1 MTDTPTAFSPSESA
15 EILALAEQI
24 GRIGVIDWQVEAGTV
39 RLSPS
44 ASAMYGLTEFDGRY
58 ESWIATV
65 HREDQVRLRAT
76 IQNALAAKQREFELD
91 FRILRQNDNELRWI
105 LARRLVFY
113 DEAGKPVRVVGVS
126 IDVTDQ
132 KRATAQLRAFT
143 ETLEDAVKDRTRQLE
158 AENEARR
165 KAEELLR
172 QSQKME
178 AIGQLTGGV
187 AHDFN
192 NMLAVIIS
200 GINLLER
207 RLAKG
212 GDVKRLI
219 DGISDAAYR
228 AAGLTHRLLAFSR
241 QLPLA
246 PTAIDANQMVKSIS
260 ELLRQTLGEATVL
273 ETVLAGGLWRTHAD
287 AGQLENAILNL
298 AINARDAMPDGGKVT
313 IETLNCSL
321 DDDYVG
327 NYPDLVAGQY
337 VMIAVSDEGSGMSP
351 DTMDRAIDPFFTTK
365 EVGKGTGLGLSQV
378 YGFVKQSKGHLKIYS
393 EIGQGTAVK
402 IYLPRYFG
410 SDQVAEVAEVAAV
423 MRQPERRGASSEVI
437 LVVEDEDRIR
447 EVTTEAL
454 RELGYTA
461 LPAAS
466 AKQAL
471 QILESR
477 PEIGLLFTDI
487 VMPDMNGRRLAEA
500 ALKLHPNLKVLYTT
514 GYTRNAVVHNGV
526 LDPDVNFIA
535 KPFTFDQ
542 LGQKIREVLS

>member
-44 ASAMYGLTEFDGRY
+44 ARAMYGLTEFDGRY
-58 ESWIATV
+58 DSWIATV
-65 HREDQVRLRAT
+65 HREDQIRLRAT

-91 FRILRQNDNELRWI
+91 FRIVRPNDNELRWI

-113 DEAGKPVRVVGVS
+113 DEGGKPVRVVGVS

-132 KRATAQLRAFT
+132 KRATAQMRAFT
-143 ETLEDAVKDRTRQLE
+143 ETLEAAVKDRTRQLE

-172 QSQKME
+172 HSQKME

-200 GINLLER
+200 GASLLER

-212 GDVKRLI
+212 EDVKRLI

-246 PTAIDANQMVKSIS
+246 PSALDANQMVKSIS

-273 ETVLAGGLWRTHAD
+273 ETVLAGGLWKTHAD
-287 AGQLENAILNL
+287 ASQLENAILNL
-298 AINARDAMPDGGKVT
+298 AINARDAMPDGGRVT
-313 IETLNCSL
+313 IETLNCCL
-321 DDDYVG
+321 DDDYVS

-337 VMIAVSDEGSGMSP
+337 VMIAVSDEGTGMSP
-351 DTMDRAIDPFFTTK
+351 EIMERAIDPFFTTK
-365 EVGKGTGLGLSQV
+365 AVGKGTGLGLSQV
-378 YGFVKQSKGHLKIYS
+378 YGFVKQSKGHLKLYS
-393 EIGQGTAVK
+393 EIGHGTAVK
-402 IYLPRYFG
+402 IYLPRYYG
-410 SDQVAEVAEVAAV
+410 SEQPVDGAAV
-423 MRQPERRGASSEVI
+423 LREPERKGTQSGVI

-454 RELGYTA
+454 RELGYTVFH
-461 LPAAS
+461 AAS
-466 AKQAL
+466 GKQAL
-471 QILESR
+471 QILERR

-500 ALKLHPNLKVLYTT
+500 ALKLRPNLKVLYTT

-526 LDPDVNFIA
+526 LDPGVNFIA
-535 KPFTFDQ
+535 KPFTVDQ
-542 LGQKIREVLS
+542 LGQKLREVLA

>member
-1 MTDTPTAFSPSESA
+1 MTDTPTAFSPGESA

-44 ASAMYGLTEFDGRY
+44 ALAMYGLTEFDGRY

-91 FRILRQNDNELRWI
+91 FRIVRPSDKELRWI
-105 LARRLVFY
+105 MARRLVFY
-113 DEAGKPVRVVGVS
+113 DDGGKPFRVVGVS

-143 ETLEDAVKDRTRQLE
+143 ETLDAAVKDRTRQLE

-200 GINLLER
+200 GTNLIER

-212 GDVKRLI
+212 EDVKRLL

-228 AAGLTHRLLAFSR
+228 AAELTRRLLAFSR

-246 PTAIDANQMVKSIS
+246 PKVIDANQMVKSIS
-260 ELLRQTLGEATVL
+260 ELLRQALGEATVL
-273 ETVLAGGLWRTHAD
+273 ETVLAGGLWKTHAD

-298 AINARDAMPDGGKVT
+298 AINARDAMPDGGRVT
-313 IETLNCSL
+313 IETLNCHL
-321 DDDYVG
+321 DADYIG
-327 NYPDLVAGQY
+327 SYPDLTAGQY
-337 VMIAVSDEGSGMSP
+337 VMIAVSDEGTGMSP
-351 DTMDRAIDPFFTTK
+351 EIMERAIDPFFTTK
-365 EVGKGTGLGLSQV
+365 SVGKGTGLGLSQV
-378 YGFVKQSKGHLKIYS
+378 YGFVKQSKGHLKLYS
-393 EIGQGTAVK
+393 ESGHGTAVK
-402 IYLPRYFG
+402 IYLPRYYG
-410 SDQVAEVAEVAAV
+410 TEQPVEADPVI
-423 MRQPERRGASSEVI
+423 RQPERRGMRTEAI

-454 RELGYTA
+454 RELGYTVFF
-461 LPAAS
+461 AAS

-471 QILESR
+471 QILESS
-477 PEIGLLFTDI
+477 PEIALLFTDI
-487 VMPDMNGRRLAEA
+487 VMPEMNGRRLAEA
-500 ALKLHPNLKVLYTT
+500 ALKLRPDLKVLYTT
-514 GYTRNAVVHNGV
+514 GYTRNAVLHNGV
-526 LDPDVNFIA
+526 LDPGVNFLA
-535 KPFTFDQ
+535 KPFTVDQ
-542 LGQKIREVLS
+542 LGQKVRQVLS

>member
-1 MTDTPTAFSPSESA
+1 VTDTPTAFSPSESA

-44 ASAMYGLTEFDGRY
+44 ARAMYGLTEFDGRY
-58 ESWIATV
+58 DSWIATV

-91 FRILRQNDNELRWI
+91 FRIVRPSDNELRWI

-143 ETLEDAVKDRTRQLE
+143 ETLEAAVKDRTRQLE

-165 KAEELLR
+165 KTEELLR
-172 QSQKME
+172 HSQKME

-200 GINLLER
+200 GANLIER

-212 GDVKRLI
+212 EDVKRLL

-228 AAGLTHRLLAFSR
+228 AAELTHRLLAFSR

-246 PTAIDANQMVKSIS
+246 PKVIDANQMVKSIS

-298 AINARDAMPDGGKVT
+298 AINARDAMPDGGRVT
-313 IETLNCSL
+313 IETLNCHL
-321 DDDYVG
+321 DADYVG

-337 VMIAVSDEGSGMSP
+337 VMIAVSDEGAGMSP
-351 DTMDRAIDPFFTTK
+351 ETMERAIDPFFTTK

-378 YGFVKQSKGHLKIYS
+378 YGFVKQSKGHLKLYS
-393 EIGQGTAVK
+393 EIGHGTAVK
-402 IYLPRYFG
+402 IYLPRYYG
-410 SDQVAEVAEVAAV
+410 TEQPADAAAV
-423 MRQPERRGASSEVI
+423 VQLPERIGMWPEAI
-437 LVVEDEDRIR
+437 LVVEDEERIR
-447 EVTTEAL
+447 QVTTEAL
-454 RELGYTA
+454 RELGYTVF
-461 LPAAS
+461 PAAS
-466 AKQAL
+466 AKEAL

-500 ALKLHPNLKVLYTT
+500 ALTSRPNLKVLYTT
-514 GYTRNAVVHNGV
+514 GYTRNAVLHNGV

-535 KPFTFDQ
+535 KPFTLDQ
-542 LGQKIREVLS
+542 LSRKIREVLS

>member
-1 MTDTPTAFSPSESA
+1 MTDIPPAFSPSESA
-15 EILALAEQI
+15 ELLGLAEQI

-44 ASAMYGLTEFDGRY
+44 ARAMYGLTEFDGRY

-91 FRILRQNDNELRWI
+91 FRIVRPNDSELRWI

-113 DEAGKPVRVVGVS
+113 DEAGNPVRVVGVS

-158 AENEARR
+158 VENEARR

-172 QSQKME
+172 QSQKLE

-192 NMLAVIIS
+192 NMLAVIIGS
-200 GINLLER
+200 TNLIER
-207 RLAKG
+207 RLARG
-212 GDVKRLI
+212 EDIKRLI
-219 DGISDAAYR
+219 EGISDAAYR
-228 AAGLTHRLLAFSR
+228 AAELTRRLLAFSR
-241 QLPLA
+241 QLPSA
-246 PTAIDANQMVKSIS
+246 PKVIDANQMVKSIS

-273 ETVLAGGLWRTHAD
+273 ETVLAGGLWKTHAD
-287 AGQLENAILNL
+287 ASQLENAILNL

-313 IETLNCSL
+313 IETLNCHL
-321 DDDYVG
+321 DADYAS
-327 NYPDLVAGQY
+327 NYPDVNAGQY
-337 VMIAVSDEGSGMSP
+337 VMIAVSDEGTGMSP
-351 DTMDRAIDPFFTTK
+351 EIIERAIDPFFTTK
-365 EVGKGTGLGLSQV
+365 AVGKGTGLGLSQV
-378 YGFVKQSKGHLKIYS
+378 YGFVKQSKGHLKLYS
-393 EIGQGTAVK
+393 EIGHGTAVK
-402 IYLPRYFG
+402 IYLPRYYG
-410 SDQVAEVAEVAAV
+410 AEQAADVGAEI
-423 MRQPERRGASSEVI
+423 RQPVRRGAPSEVI

-454 RELGYTA
+454 RELGYTVFH
-461 LPAAS
+461 AAS
-466 AKQAL
+466 ARQAL

-487 VMPDMNGRRLAEA
+487 VMPDMKGRRLAEA
-500 ALKLHPNLKVLYTT
+500 ALKFRPDLKVLYTT
-514 GYTRNAVVHNGV
+514 GYTRNAILHNGV
-526 LDPDVNFIA
+526 LDPGVKFIA
-535 KPFTFDQ
+535 KPFTVDQ
-542 LGQKIREVLS
+542 LGQKVREVLS

>member
-1 MTDTPTAFSPSESA
+1 VTDTPTAFSPSESA

-44 ASAMYGLTEFDGRY
+44 ARAMYGLTEFDGRY
-58 ESWIATV
+58 DSWIATV

-91 FRILRQNDNELRWI
+91 FRIVRPSDNELRWI

-143 ETLEDAVKDRTRQLE
+143 ETLEAAVKDRTRQLE

-165 KAEELLR
+165 KTEELLR
-172 QSQKME
+172 HSQKME

-200 GINLLER
+200 GANLIER

-212 GDVKRLI
+212 EDVKRLL

-228 AAGLTHRLLAFSR
+228 AAELTHRLLAFSR

-246 PTAIDANQMVKSIS
+246 PKVIDANQMVKSIS

-298 AINARDAMPDGGKVT
+298 AINARDAMPDGGRVT
-313 IETLNCSL
+313 IETLNCHL
-321 DDDYVG
+321 DADYVG

-337 VMIAVSDEGSGMSP
+337 VMIAVSDEGAGMSP
-351 DTMDRAIDPFFTTK
+351 ETMERAIDPFFTTK

-378 YGFVKQSKGHLKIYS
+378 YGFVKQSKGHLKLYS
-393 EIGQGTAVK
+393 EIGHGTAVK
-402 IYLPRYFG
+402 IYLPRYYG
-410 SDQVAEVAEVAAV
+410 TEQPADAAAV
-423 MRQPERRGASSEVI
+423 VGQPERVGMWSEAI
-437 LVVEDEDRIR
+437 LVVEDEERIR
-447 EVTTEAL
+447 QVTTEAL
-454 RELGYTA
+454 RELGYTVF
-461 LPAAS
+461 PAVS
-466 AKQAL
+466 AKEAL

-500 ALKLHPNLKVLYTT
+500 ALTSRPNLKVLYTT
-514 GYTRNAVVHNGV
+514 GYTRNAVLHNGV

-535 KPFTFDQ
+535 KPFTLDQ
-542 LGQKIREVLS
+542 LSRKIREVLS

>member
-1 MTDTPTAFSPSESA
+1 MTDIPPAFSPSESA
-15 EILALAEQI
+15 ELLGLAEQI

-44 ASAMYGLTEFDGRY
+44 ARAMYGLTEFDGRY

-65 HREDQVRLRAT
+65 HREDQVRLRAS

-91 FRILRQNDNELRWI
+91 FRIVRPNDSELRWI

-143 ETLEDAVKDRTRQLE
+143 ETLEDAVKDRTRLLE

-172 QSQKME
+172 QSQKLE

-192 NMLAVIIS
+192 NMLAVIIGS
-200 GINLLER
+200 TNLIKR

-212 GDVKRLI
+212 EDIKRLI
-219 DGISDAAYR
+219 EGISDAAYR
-228 AAGLTHRLLAFSR
+228 AAELTRRLLAFSR
-241 QLPLA
+241 QLPSA
-246 PTAIDANQMVKSIS
+246 PKVIDANQMVKSIS

-273 ETVLAGGLWRTHAD
+273 ETVLAGGLWKTHAD
-287 AGQLENAILNL
+287 ASQLENAILNL

-313 IETLNCSL
+313 IETLNCHL
-321 DDDYVG
+321 DADYAS
-327 NYPDLVAGQY
+327 NYPDVNAGQY
-337 VMIAVSDEGSGMSP
+337 VMIAVSDEGTGMAP
-351 DTMDRAIDPFFTTK
+351 EIIERAIDPFFTTK
-365 EVGKGTGLGLSQV
+365 AIGKGTGLGLSQV
-378 YGFVKQSKGHLKIYS
+378 YGFVKQSKGHLKLYS
-393 EIGQGTAVK
+393 EIGHGTAVK
-402 IYLPRYFG
+402 IYLPRYYG
-410 SDQVAEVAEVAAV
+410 TEQAADV
-423 MRQPERRGASSEVI
+423 GAVIPQPERRGAPSEAI

-454 RELGYTA
+454 RELGYTVFH
-461 LPAAS
+461 AAS
-466 AKQAL
+466 ARQAL

-487 VMPDMNGRRLAEA
+487 VMPDMKGRRLAEA
-500 ALKLHPNLKVLYTT
+500 ALKFRPDLKVLYTT
-514 GYTRNAVVHNGV
+514 GYTRNAILHNGV
-526 LDPDVNFIA
+526 LDPGVNFIA
-535 KPFTFDQ
+535 KPFTVDQ
-542 LGQKIREVLS
+542 LGQKVREVLS

>member
-1 MTDTPTAFSPSESA
+1 VTDTPTAFSPSESA

-44 ASAMYGLTEFDGRY
+44 ARAMYGLTEFDGRY
-58 ESWIATV
+58 DSWIATV

-76 IQNALAAKQREFELD
+76 IQNALTAKQREFELD
-91 FRILRQNDNELRWI
+91 FRIVRPNDKELRWI

-143 ETLEDAVKDRTRQLE
+143 ETLEAAVKDRTRQLE

-172 QSQKME
+172 QSQKMD

-192 NMLAVIIS
+192 NVLAVIIS

-207 RLAKG
+207 RLARG
-212 GDVKRLI
+212 EDVKRLI

-273 ETVLAGGLWRTHAD
+273 ETVLAGGLWKTHAD

-313 IETLNCSL
+313 IETLNCYL
-321 DDDYVG
+321 DDDYVS
-327 NYPDLVAGQY
+327 NYPDLNAGQY
-337 VMIAVSDEGSGMSP
+337 VMIAVSDEGTGMLP
-351 DTMDRAIDPFFTTK
+351 ETMDRAIDPFFTTK
-365 EVGKGTGLGLSQV
+365 AVGKGTGLGLSQV
-378 YGFVKQSKGHLKIYS
+378 YGFVKQSKGHLKLYS
-393 EIGQGTAVK
+393 EIGHGTAVK
-402 IYLPRYFG
+402 IYLPRYYG
-410 SDQVAEVAEVAAV
+410 VEQVADVAAV
-423 MRQPERRGASSEVI
+423 ARQPERRGTSSEVI

-500 ALKLHPNLKVLYTT
+500 ALKLRPKLKVLYTT

-526 LDPDVNFIA
+526 LDPGVNFIA
-535 KPFTFDQ
+535 KPFTVDQ

>member
-1 MTDTPTAFSPSESA
+1 MDSPTAFTLSESA
-15 EILALAEQI
+15 ELLGLAEQI

-39 RLSPS
+39 RLSSS
-44 ASAMYGLTEFDGRY
+44 ALAMYGLTEFDGRY

-76 IQNALAAKQREFELD
+76 IQNALTAKQREFELD
-91 FRILRQNDNELRWI
+91 FRIVRPIDNELRWI

-113 DEAGKPVRVVGVS
+113 DEAGKAVRVVGVS

-132 KRATAQLRAFT
+132 KRAAAQLRAFT

-172 QSQKME
+172 HSQKME

-200 GINLLER
+200 GTNLLER

-212 GDVKRLI
+212 EDVKRLLN
-219 DGISDAAYR
+219 GISDAAYR
-228 AAGLTHRLLAFSR
+228 AAELTNRLLAFSR
-241 QLPLA
+241 QLPLE
-246 PTAIDANQMVKSIS
+246 PKVIDANQMVKSIS

-273 ETVLAGGLWRTHAD
+273 ETVLAGGLWKTHAD

-313 IETLNCSL
+313 IETLNCHL

-337 VMIAVSDEGSGMSP
+337 VMIAVSDQGTGMSP
-351 DTMDRAIDPFFTTK
+351 ETMDRAIDPFFTTK

-378 YGFVKQSKGHLKIYS
+378 YGFVKQSKGHLKLYS
-393 EIGQGTAVK
+393 EIGHGTAVK
-402 IYLPRYFG
+402 IYLPRYYG
-410 SDQVAEVAEVAAV
+410 TEQAADV
-423 MRQPERRGASSEVI
+423 SAVIRQPERSSAPSEVI

-454 RELGYTA
+454 RELGYTVFH
-461 LPAAS
+461 AAS

-471 QILESR
+471 KILESR

-487 VMPDMNGRRLAEA
+487 VMPGMNGRRLAEA
-500 ALKLHPNLKVLYTT
+500 AVKSRPDLKVLYTT
-514 GYTRNAVVHNGV
+514 GYTRNAVLHNGV
-526 LDPDVNFIA
+526 LDPGVNFIA
-535 KPFTFDQ
+535 KPFTVDQ
-542 LGQKIREVLS
+542 LDQKIREVLS

>member
-44 ASAMYGLTEFDGRY
+44 ARAMYGLTEFDGRY
-58 ESWIATV
+58 DSWIATV
-65 HREDQVRLRAT
+65 HREDQIRLRAT

-91 FRILRQNDNELRWI
+91 FRIVRPNDNELRWI

-113 DEAGKPVRVVGVS
+113 DEGGKPVRVVGVS

-132 KRATAQLRAFT
+132 KRATAQMRAFT
-143 ETLEDAVKDRTRQLE
+143 ETLEAAVKDRTRQLE

-172 QSQKME
+172 HSQKME

-200 GINLLER
+200 GASLLER

-212 GDVKRLI
+212 EDVKRLI

-246 PTAIDANQMVKSIS
+246 PSALDANQMVKSIS

-273 ETVLAGGLWRTHAD
+273 ETVLAGGLWKTHAD
-287 AGQLENAILNL
+287 ASQLENAILNL
-298 AINARDAMPDGGKVT
+298 AINARDAMPDGGRVT
-313 IETLNCSL
+313 IETLNCYL
-321 DDDYVG
+321 DDDYVS
-327 NYPDLVAGQY
+327 NYPDLLAGQY
-337 VMIAVSDEGSGMSP
+337 VMIAVSDEGTGMSP
-351 DTMDRAIDPFFTTK
+351 EIMERAIDPFFTTK
-365 EVGKGTGLGLSQV
+365 AVGKGTGLGLSQV
-378 YGFVKQSKGHLKIYS
+378 YGFVKQSKGHLKLYS
-393 EIGQGTAVK
+393 EIGHGTAVK
-402 IYLPRYFG
+402 IYLPRYYG
-410 SDQVAEVAEVAAV
+410 SEQPVDGAAV
-423 MRQPERRGASSEVI
+423 LREPERKGTQSGVI

-454 RELGYTA
+454 RELGYTVFH
-461 LPAAS
+461 AAS
-466 AKQAL
+466 GKQAL
-471 QILESR
+471 QILERR

-500 ALKLHPNLKVLYTT
+500 ALKLRPNLKVLYTT

-526 LDPDVNFIA
+526 LDPGVNFIA
-535 KPFTFDQ
+535 KPFTVDQ
-542 LGQKIREVLS
+542 LGQKLREVLA

>member
-1 MTDTPTAFSPSESA
+1 
-15 EILALAEQI
+15 
-24 GRIGVIDWQVEAGTV
+24 
-39 RLSPS
+39 
-44 ASAMYGLTEFDGRY
+44 
-58 ESWIATV
+58 
-65 HREDQVRLRAT
+65 
-76 IQNALAAKQREFELD
+76 
-91 FRILRQNDNELRWI
+91 LRWI

-132 KRATAQLRAFT
+132 KRAAAQLRAFT

-172 QSQKME
+172 HSQKME

-200 GINLLER
+200 GTNLLER

-212 GDVKRLI
+212 EDVKRLLN
-219 DGISDAAYR
+219 GISDAAYR
-228 AAGLTHRLLAFSR
+228 AAELTNRLLAFSR
-241 QLPLA
+241 QLPLE
-246 PTAIDANQMVKSIS
+246 PKVIDANQMVKSIS

-273 ETVLAGGLWRTHAD
+273 ETVLAGGLWKTHAD

-313 IETLNCSL
+313 IETLNCHL

-337 VMIAVSDEGSGMSP
+337 VMIAVSDQGTGMSP
-351 DTMDRAIDPFFTTK
+351 ETMDRAIDPFFTTK

-378 YGFVKQSKGHLKIYS
+378 YGFVKQSKGHLKLYS
-393 EIGQGTAVK
+393 EIGHGTAVK
-402 IYLPRYFG
+402 IYLPRYYG
-410 SDQVAEVAEVAAV
+410 AEQAADV
-423 MRQPERRGASSEVI
+423 GAVIRQPERSSAPSEVI

-454 RELGYTA
+454 RELGYTVFY
-461 LPAAS
+461 AAS

-471 QILESR
+471 KILESR

-487 VMPDMNGRRLAEA
+487 VMPGMNGRRLAEA
-500 ALKLHPNLKVLYTT
+500 AVKSRPDLKVLYTT
-514 GYTRNAVVHNGV
+514 GYTRNAVLHNGV
-526 LDPDVNFIA
+526 LDPGVNFIA
-535 KPFTFDQ
+535 KPFTVDQ
-542 LGQKIREVLS
+542 LDQKIREVLS

>member
-44 ASAMYGLTEFDGRY
+44 ARAMYGLTEFDGRY
-58 ESWIATV
+58 DSWIATV
-65 HREDQVRLRAT
+65 HREDQIRLRAT

-91 FRILRQNDNELRWI
+91 FRIVRPNDNELRWI

-132 KRATAQLRAFT
+132 KRATAQMRAFT
-143 ETLEDAVKDRTRQLE
+143 ETLEAAVKDRTRQLE

-172 QSQKME
+172 HSQKME

-200 GINLLER
+200 GASLLER

-212 GDVKRLI
+212 EDVKRLI

-246 PTAIDANQMVKSIS
+246 PSALDANQMVKSIS

-273 ETVLAGGLWRTHAD
+273 ETVLAGGLWKTHAD
-287 AGQLENAILNL
+287 ASQLENAILNL
-298 AINARDAMPDGGKVT
+298 AINARDAMPDGGRVT
-313 IETLNCSL
+313 IETLNCCL
-321 DDDYVG
+321 DDDYVS

-337 VMIAVSDEGSGMSP
+337 VMIAVSDEGTGMSP
-351 DTMDRAIDPFFTTK
+351 EIMERAIDPFFTTK
-365 EVGKGTGLGLSQV
+365 AVGKGTGLGLSQV
-378 YGFVKQSKGHLKIYS
+378 YGFVKQSKGHLKLYS
-393 EIGQGTAVK
+393 EIGHGTAVK
-402 IYLPRYFG
+402 IYLPRYYG
-410 SDQVAEVAEVAAV
+410 SEQPVDGAAV
-423 MRQPERRGASSEVI
+423 LREPERKGTQSGVI

-454 RELGYTA
+454 RELGYTVFH
-461 LPAAS
+461 AAS
-466 AKQAL
+466 GKQAL
-471 QILESR
+471 QILERR

-500 ALKLHPNLKVLYTT
+500 ALKLRPNLKVLYTT

-526 LDPDVNFIA
+526 LDPGVNFIA
-535 KPFTFDQ
+535 KPFTVDQ
-542 LGQKIREVLS
+542 LGQKLREVLA

>member
-44 ASAMYGLTEFDGRY
+44 ARAMYGLTEFDGRY
-58 ESWIATV
+58 DSWIATV
-65 HREDQVRLRAT
+65 HREDQIRLRAT

-91 FRILRQNDNELRWI
+91 FRIVRPNDNELRWI

-113 DEAGKPVRVVGVS
+113 DEGGKPVRVVGVS

-132 KRATAQLRAFT
+132 KRATAQMRAFT
-143 ETLEDAVKDRTRQLE
+143 ETLEAAVKDRTRQLE

-172 QSQKME
+172 HSQKME

-200 GINLLER
+200 GTSLLER

-212 GDVKRLI
+212 EDVKRLI

-246 PTAIDANQMVKSIS
+246 PSALDANQMVKSIS

-273 ETVLAGGLWRTHAD
+273 ETVLAGGLWKTHAD
-287 AGQLENAILNL
+287 ASQLENAILNL
-298 AINARDAMPDGGKVT
+298 AINARDAMPDGGRVT
-313 IETLNCSL
+313 IETLNCCL
-321 DDDYVG
+321 DDDYVS

-337 VMIAVSDEGSGMSP
+337 VMIAVSDEGTGMSP
-351 DTMDRAIDPFFTTK
+351 EIIERAIDPFFTTK
-365 EVGKGTGLGLSQV
+365 AVGKGTGLGLSQV
-378 YGFVKQSKGHLKIYS
+378 YGFVKQSKGHLKLYS
-393 EIGQGTAVK
+393 EIGHGTAVK
-402 IYLPRYFG
+402 IYLPRYYG
-410 SDQVAEVAEVAAV
+410 SEQPVDGAAV
-423 MRQPERRGASSEVI
+423 LREPERKGTQSGVI

-454 RELGYTA
+454 RELGYTVFH
-461 LPAAS
+461 AAS
-466 AKQAL
+466 GKQAL
-471 QILESR
+471 QILERR

-500 ALKLHPNLKVLYTT
+500 ALKLRPNLKVLYTT

-526 LDPDVNFIA
+526 LDPGVNFIA
-535 KPFTFDQ
+535 KPFTVDQ
-542 LGQKIREVLS
+542 LGQKLREVLA

>member
-1 MTDTPTAFSPSESA
+1 MTDTPTAFSLSESA
-15 EILALAEQI
+15 ELLGLAEQI

-44 ASAMYGLTEFDGRY
+44 ARAMYGLAEFDGRY
-58 ESWIATV
+58 DSWIATV

-91 FRILRQNDNELRWI
+91 FRIVRPNDNELRWI

-113 DEAGKPVRVVGVS
+113 DEGGKPVRVVGVS

-132 KRATAQLRAFT
+132 KRATAQLHAFT
-143 ETLEDAVKDRTRQLE
+143 ETLEAAVKDRTRQLE

-165 KAEELLR
+165 KTEELLR
-172 QSQKME
+172 QSQKMD

-200 GINLLER
+200 GTSLLER

-212 GDVKRLI
+212 EDVKRLI
-219 DGISDAAYR
+219 DGISDAAHR
-228 AAGLTHRLLAFSR
+228 AAGLTQRLLAFSR

-273 ETVLAGGLWRTHAD
+273 ETVLAGGLWKTHAD
-287 AGQLENAILNL
+287 ANQLENAILNL
-298 AINARDAMPDGGKVT
+298 AINARDAMPDGGRVT
-313 IETLNCSL
+313 IETLNCYL
-321 DDDYVG
+321 DDDYVS

-337 VMIAVSDEGSGMSP
+337 VMIAVSDEGTGMSP
-351 DTMDRAIDPFFTTK
+351 AILERAIDPFFTTK
-365 EVGKGTGLGLSQV
+365 AVGKGTGLGLSQV
-378 YGFVKQSKGHLKIYS
+378 YGFVKQSKGHLKLYS
-393 EIGQGTAVK
+393 EIGHGTAVK
-402 IYLPRYFG
+402 IYLPRYYG
-410 SDQVAEVAEVAAV
+410 SEQPIDAAAV
-423 MRQPERRGASSEVI
+423 LRQPEQRAARSEVI

-454 RELGYTA
+454 RELGYTVFD
-461 LPAAS
+461 AAS

-471 QILESR
+471 LILESC
-477 PEIGLLFTDI
+477 PEVGLLFTDI

-500 ALKLHPNLKVLYTT
+500 ALKLRPNLKVLYTT

-526 LDPDVNFIA
+526 LDPGVNFIA

-542 LGQKIREVLS
+542 LGQKICEVLS

>member
-1 MTDTPTAFSPSESA
+1 VTDTPTAFSPSESA

-44 ASAMYGLTEFDGRY
+44 ARAMYGLAEFDGRY
-58 ESWIATV
+58 DSWIATV

-76 IQNALAAKQREFELD
+76 IQNALAARQREFELD
-91 FRILRQNDNELRWI
+91 FRIVRPDNGELRWI

-113 DEAGKPVRVVGVS
+113 DETGKPVRVVGVS

-132 KRATAQLRAFT
+132 KRASAQLHAFT
-143 ETLEDAVKDRTRQLE
+143 ETLEAAVKDRTRQLE

-165 KAEELLR
+165 KAEALLR
-172 QSQKME
+172 QSQKMD

-212 GDVKRLI
+212 ENVKRLI

-228 AAGLTHRLLAFSR
+228 AAGLTNRLLAFSR

-273 ETVLAGGLWRTHAD
+273 ETVLAGGLWKTHAD

-298 AINARDAMPDGGKVT
+298 AINARDAMPDGGRVT
-313 IETLNCSL
+313 VETLNCSL

-327 NYPDLVAGQY
+327 NYPDLAAGQY
-337 VMIAVSDEGSGMSP
+337 VMIAVSDQGMGMSP
-351 DTMDRAIDPFFTTK
+351 EIMEKAIDPFFTTK
-365 EVGKGTGLGLSQV
+365 PVGKGTGLGLSQV
-378 YGFVKQSKGHLKIYS
+378 YGFVKQSKGHLKFYS
-393 EIGQGTAVK
+393 EIGHGTSVK
-402 IYLPRYFG
+402 IYLPRYCG
-410 SDQVAEVAEVAAV
+410 SEQVADVAAV
-423 MRQPERRGASSEVI
+423 FRQPERLGMPSEVI

-447 EVTTEAL
+447 EITIEAL
-454 RELGYTA
+454 RELGYTVVH
-461 LPAAS
+461 AAS

-477 PEIGLLFTDI
+477 PEIDLLFTDI

-500 ALKLHPNLKVLYTT
+500 ALKLHPGLKVLYTT

-535 KPFTFDQ
+535 KPFTVDQ
-542 LGQKIREVLS
+542 LGRKIRQVLS

>member
-1 MTDTPTAFSPSESA
+1 VTDTPTAFSPSESV

-44 ASAMYGLTEFDGRY
+44 ARAMYGLTEFDGRY

-410 SDQVAEVAEVAAV
+410 SDQVAEVAAV

-461 LPAAS
+461 LPASS

>member
-1 MTDTPTAFSPSESA
+1 VTDTPTAFSLSESA
-15 EILALAEQI
+15 ELLGLAEQI

-44 ASAMYGLTEFDGRY
+44 ARAMYGLAEFDGRY
-58 ESWIATV
+58 DSWIATV

-91 FRILRQNDNELRWI
+91 FRIVRPNDNELRWI

-113 DEAGKPVRVVGVS
+113 DEGGKPVRVVGVS

-132 KRATAQLRAFT
+132 KRATAQLHAFT
-143 ETLEDAVKDRTRQLE
+143 ETLEAAVKDRTRQLE

-165 KAEELLR
+165 KTEELLR
-172 QSQKME
+172 QSQKMD

-200 GINLLER
+200 GTSLLER

-212 GDVKRLI
+212 EDVKRLI
-219 DGISDAAYR
+219 DGISDAAHR
-228 AAGLTHRLLAFSR
+228 AAGLTQRLLAFSR

-273 ETVLAGGLWRTHAD
+273 ETVLAGGLWKTHAD
-287 AGQLENAILNL
+287 ANQLENAILNL
-298 AINARDAMPDGGKVT
+298 AINARDAMPDGGRVT
-313 IETLNCSL
+313 IETLNCYL
-321 DDDYVG
+321 DDDYVS

-337 VMIAVSDEGSGMSP
+337 VMIAVSDEGTGMSP
-351 DTMDRAIDPFFTTK
+351 AILERAIDPFFTTK
-365 EVGKGTGLGLSQV
+365 AVGKGTGLGLSQV
-378 YGFVKQSKGHLKIYS
+378 YGFVKQSKGHLKLYS
-393 EIGQGTAVK
+393 EIGHGTAVK
-402 IYLPRYFG
+402 IYLPRYYG
-410 SDQVAEVAEVAAV
+410 SEQPIDAAAV
-423 MRQPERRGASSEVI
+423 LRQPEQRAARSEVI

-454 RELGYTA
+454 RELGYTVFD
-461 LPAAS
+461 AAS

-471 QILESR
+471 LILESC
-477 PEIGLLFTDI
+477 PEVGLLFTDI

-500 ALKLHPNLKVLYTT
+500 ALKLRPNLKVLYTT

-526 LDPDVNFIA
+526 LDPGVNFIA

-542 LGQKIREVLS
+542 LGQKICEVLS

>member
-1 MTDTPTAFSPSESA
+1 MVTDTPTAFSPSESA

-44 ASAMYGLTEFDGRY
+44 ALAMYGLTEFDGRY
-58 ESWIATV
+58 DSWIATV

-91 FRILRQNDNELRWI
+91 FRIVRPSDKELRWI

-113 DEAGKPVRVVGVS
+113 DAVGKPFRVVGVS

-143 ETLEDAVKDRTRQLE
+143 ETLEAAVKDRTRQLE

-200 GINLLER
+200 GTNLLER

-212 GDVKRLI
+212 EDVKRLI

-273 ETVLAGGLWRTHAD
+273 ETVLAGGLWKTHAD
-287 AGQLENAILNL
+287 AGQLENAVLNL

-313 IETLNCSL
+313 IETLNCHL
-321 DDDYVG
+321 DADYVG
-327 NYPDLVAGQY
+327 NYPDLNAGQY
-337 VMIAVSDEGSGMSP
+337 IMIAVSDQGTGMSP
-351 DTMDRAIDPFFTTK
+351 EIMERAIDPFFTTK
-365 EVGKGTGLGLSQV
+365 GVGKGTGLGLSQV
-378 YGFVKQSKGHLKIYS
+378 YGFVKQSKGHLKLYS
-393 EIGQGTAVK
+393 EIGHGTAVK
-402 IYLPRYFG
+402 IYLPRYYG
-410 SDQVAEVAEVAAV
+410 SEKPVDAAIV
-423 MRQPERRGASSEVI
+423 SRQPERRGTQSEVI

-454 RELGYTA
+454 RELGYTVIS
-461 LPAAS
+461 AAS

-500 ALKLHPNLKVLYTT
+500 ALILRPNLKVLYTT

-535 KPFTFDQ
+535 KPFTVDQ
-542 LGQKIREVLS
+542 LGQKVRDVLA

>member
-1 MTDTPTAFSPSESA
+1 MTDTPTAFSLSESA
-15 EILALAEQI
+15 ELLGLAEQI

-44 ASAMYGLTEFDGRY
+44 ARAMYGLAEFDGRY
-58 ESWIATV
+58 DSWIATV

-91 FRILRQNDNELRWI
+91 FRIVRPNDNELRWI

-113 DEAGKPVRVVGVS
+113 DEEGKPVRVVGVS

-132 KRATAQLRAFT
+132 KRATAQLHAFT
-143 ETLEDAVKDRTRQLE
+143 ETLEAAVKDRTRQLE

-165 KAEELLR
+165 KTEELLR
-172 QSQKME
+172 QSQKMD

-200 GINLLER
+200 GTSLLER

-212 GDVKRLI
+212 EDVKRLI
-219 DGISDAAYR
+219 DGISDAAHR
-228 AAGLTHRLLAFSR
+228 AAGLTQRLLAFSR

-273 ETVLAGGLWRTHAD
+273 ETVLAGGLWKTHAD
-287 AGQLENAILNL
+287 ANQLENAILNL
-298 AINARDAMPDGGKVT
+298 AINARDAMPDGGRVT
-313 IETLNCSL
+313 IETLNCYL
-321 DDDYVG
+321 DDDYVS

-337 VMIAVSDEGSGMSP
+337 VMIAVSDEGTGMSP
-351 DTMDRAIDPFFTTK
+351 AILERAIDPFFTTK
-365 EVGKGTGLGLSQV
+365 AVGKGTGLGLSQV
-378 YGFVKQSKGHLKIYS
+378 YGFVKQSKGHLKLYS
-393 EIGQGTAVK
+393 EIGHGTAVK
-402 IYLPRYFG
+402 IYLPRYYG
-410 SDQVAEVAEVAAV
+410 SEQPIDAAAV
-423 MRQPERRGASSEVI
+423 LRQPEQRAARSEVI

-454 RELGYTA
+454 RELGYTVFD
-461 LPAAS
+461 AAS

-471 QILESR
+471 LILESC
-477 PEIGLLFTDI
+477 PEVGLLFTDI

-500 ALKLHPNLKVLYTT
+500 ALKLRPNLKVLYTT

-526 LDPDVNFIA
+526 LDPGVNFIA

-542 LGQKIREVLS
+542 LGQKICEVLS

>member
-1 MTDTPTAFSPSESA
+1 VTDPPTAFSPRESA

-44 ASAMYGLTEFDGRY
+44 ARAMYGLTEFDGRY
-58 ESWIATV
+58 DSWIATV

-76 IQNALAAKQREFELD
+76 IQNALTAKQREFELD
-91 FRILRQNDNELRWI
+91 FRIVRPNDKELRWI

-143 ETLEDAVKDRTRQLE
+143 ETLEAAVKDRTRQLE

-172 QSQKME
+172 QSQKMD

-192 NMLAVIIS
+192 NVLAVIIS

-207 RLAKG
+207 RLARG
-212 GDVKRLI
+212 EDVKRLI

-273 ETVLAGGLWRTHAD
+273 ETVLAGGLWKTHAD

-313 IETLNCSL
+313 IETLNCYL
-321 DDDYVG
+321 DDDYVS
-327 NYPDLVAGQY
+327 NYPDLAAGQY
-337 VMIAVSDEGSGMSP
+337 VMIAVSDEGTGMLP
-351 DTMDRAIDPFFTTK
+351 ETMDRAIDPFFTTK
-365 EVGKGTGLGLSQV
+365 AVGKGTGLGLSQV
-378 YGFVKQSKGHLKIYS
+378 YGFVKQSKGHLKLYS
-393 EIGQGTAVK
+393 EIGHGTAVK
-402 IYLPRYFG
+402 IYLPRYYG
-410 SDQVAEVAEVAAV
+410 AEQVAEVAAV
-423 MRQPERRGASSEVI
+423 VRQPERRGTSSEVI

-500 ALKLHPNLKVLYTT
+500 ALKLRPKLKVLYTT

-526 LDPDVNFIA
+526 LDPGVNFIA
-535 KPFTFDQ
+535 KPFTVDQ

>member
-1 MTDTPTAFSPSESA
+1 VTDTPTAFSLSESA
-15 EILALAEQI
+15 ELLGLAEQI

-44 ASAMYGLTEFDGRY
+44 ARAMYGLAEFDGRY
-58 ESWIATV
+58 DSWIATV

-91 FRILRQNDNELRWI
+91 FRIVRPNDNELRWI

-113 DEAGKPVRVVGVS
+113 DEEGKPVRVVGVS

-132 KRATAQLRAFT
+132 KRATAQLHAFT
-143 ETLEDAVKDRTRQLE
+143 ETLEAAVKDRTRQLE

-165 KAEELLR
+165 KTEELLR
-172 QSQKME
+172 QSQKMD

-200 GINLLER
+200 GTSLLER

-212 GDVKRLI
+212 EDVKRLI
-219 DGISDAAYR
+219 DGISDAAHR
-228 AAGLTHRLLAFSR
+228 AAGLTQRLLAFSR

-273 ETVLAGGLWRTHAD
+273 ETVLAGGLWKTHAD
-287 AGQLENAILNL
+287 ANQLENAILNL
-298 AINARDAMPDGGKVT
+298 AINARDAMPDGGRVT
-313 IETLNCSL
+313 IETLNCYL
-321 DDDYVG
+321 DDDYVS

-337 VMIAVSDEGSGMSP
+337 VMIAVSDEGTGMSP
-351 DTMDRAIDPFFTTK
+351 AILERAIDPFFTTK
-365 EVGKGTGLGLSQV
+365 AVGKGTGLGLSQV
-378 YGFVKQSKGHLKIYS
+378 YGFVKQSKGHLKLYS
-393 EIGQGTAVK
+393 EIGHGTAVK
-402 IYLPRYFG
+402 IYLPRYYG
-410 SDQVAEVAEVAAV
+410 SEQPIDAAAV
-423 MRQPERRGASSEVI
+423 LRQPEQRAARSEVI

-454 RELGYTA
+454 RELGYTVFD
-461 LPAAS
+461 AAS

-471 QILESR
+471 LILESC
-477 PEIGLLFTDI
+477 PEVGLLFTDI

-500 ALKLHPNLKVLYTT
+500 ALKLRPNLKVLYTT

-526 LDPDVNFIA
+526 LDPGVNFIA

-542 LGQKIREVLS
+542 LGQKICEVLS

>member
-44 ASAMYGLTEFDGRY
+44 ARAMYGLTEFDGRY
-58 ESWIATV
+58 DSWIATV

-91 FRILRQNDNELRWI
+91 FRIVRPSDKELRWI
-105 LARRLVFY
+105 MARRLVFY

-143 ETLEDAVKDRTRQLE
+143 ETLEAAVKDRTRQLE

-172 QSQKME
+172 HSQKME

-200 GINLLER
+200 GANLIER

-212 GDVKRLI
+212 QDVKRLL

-228 AAGLTHRLLAFSR
+228 AAELTHRLLAFSR

-246 PTAIDANQMVKSIS
+246 PKVIDANEMVKSIS

-298 AINARDAMPDGGKVT
+298 AINARDAMPDGGRVT
-313 IETLNCSL
+313 IETLNCHL
-321 DDDYVG
+321 DADYVG
-327 NYPDLVAGQY
+327 NYPDLIAGQY
-337 VMIAVSDEGSGMSP
+337 VMIAVSDEGTGMSP
-351 DTMDRAIDPFFTTK
+351 ETMERAIDPFFTTK

-378 YGFVKQSKGHLKIYS
+378 YGFVKQSKGHLKLYS
-393 EIGQGTAVK
+393 EIGHGTAVK
-402 IYLPRYFG
+402 IYLPRYYG
-410 SDQVAEVAEVAAV
+410 TEQPADAAAV
-423 MRQPERRGASSEVI
+423 VQLPERIGMWSEAI

-447 EVTTEAL
+447 QVTTEAL
-454 RELGYTA
+454 RELGYTVF
-461 LPAAS
+461 PAKS

-477 PEIGLLFTDI
+477 PDIGLLFTDI
-487 VMPDMNGRRLAEA
+487 VMPEMNGRRLAEA
-500 ALKLHPNLKVLYTT
+500 ALTLRPNLKVLYTT
-514 GYTRNAVVHNGV
+514 GYTRNAVLHNGV

-535 KPFTFDQ
+535 KPFTLDQ
-542 LGQKIREVLS
+542 LSQKIRELLS

>member
-44 ASAMYGLTEFDGRY
+44 ARAMYGLVEFDGRY

-207 RLAKG
+207 RIAKG
-212 GDVKRLI
+212 GDVKRLV

-260 ELLRQTLGEATVL
+260 ELLRQTLGETTVL

-351 DTMDRAIDPFFTTK
+351 ETMDRAIDPFFTTK

-393 EIGQGTAVK
+393 EIGHGTAVK

-410 SDQVAEVAEVAAV
+410 SEQVAEVAAV

>member
-1 MTDTPTAFSPSESA
+1 VTDIPPAFSASESA
-15 EILALAEQI
+15 ELLGLAEQI

-44 ASAMYGLTEFDGRY
+44 ARAMYGLAEFDGRY
-58 ESWIATV
+58 DSWIATV
-65 HREDQVRLRAT
+65 HREDQIRLRAT
-76 IQNALAAKQREFELD
+76 IQNALTAKQREFELD
-91 FRILRQNDNELRWI
+91 FRIVRPNDNQLRWI

-113 DEAGKPVRVVGVS
+113 DEGGKPVRVVGVS

-132 KRATAQLRAFT
+132 KRATAQLHAFT
-143 ETLEDAVKDRTRQLE
+143 ETLEAAVKDRTRQLE

-165 KAEELLR
+165 KTEELLR
-172 QSQKME
+172 QSQKMD

-200 GINLLER
+200 GTSLLER

-212 GDVKRLI
+212 EDVKRLI
-219 DGISDAAYR
+219 DGISDAAHR
-228 AAGLTHRLLAFSR
+228 AAGLTQRLLAFSR

-273 ETVLAGGLWRTHAD
+273 ETVLAGGLWKTHAD
-287 AGQLENAILNL
+287 ANQLENAILNL
-298 AINARDAMPDGGKVT
+298 AINARDAMPDGGRVT
-313 IETLNCSL
+313 IETLNCYL
-321 DDDYVG
+321 DDDYVS

-337 VMIAVSDEGSGMSP
+337 VMIAVSDEGTGMSP
-351 DTMDRAIDPFFTTK
+351 AIMERAIDPFFTTK
-365 EVGKGTGLGLSQV
+365 AVGKGTGLGLSQV
-378 YGFVKQSKGHLKIYS
+378 YGFVKQSKGHLKLYS
-393 EIGQGTAVK
+393 EIGHGTAVK
-402 IYLPRYFG
+402 IYLPRYYG
-410 SDQVAEVAEVAAV
+410 SEQPIDAAAV
-423 MRQPERRGASSEVI
+423 LRQPEQRAARSVVI

-454 RELGYTA
+454 RELGYTVFD
-461 LPAAS
+461 AAS

-471 QILESR
+471 LILESC
-477 PEIGLLFTDI
+477 PEVGLLFTDI

-500 ALKLHPNLKVLYTT
+500 ALKLRPNLKVLYTT

-526 LDPDVNFIA
+526 LDPGVNFIA

-542 LGQKIREVLS
+542 LGQKICEVLS

>member
-1 MTDTPTAFSPSESA
+1 VTDTPTAFSPSESV

-44 ASAMYGLTEFDGRY
+44 ARAMYGLTEFDGRY
-58 ESWIATV
+58 DSWIATV
-65 HREDQVRLRAT
+65 HREDQIRLRAT

-91 FRILRQNDNELRWI
+91 FRIVRPNDNELRWI

-113 DEAGKPVRVVGVS
+113 DERGKPVRVVGVS
-126 IDVTDQ
+126 VDVTDQ
-132 KRATAQLRAFT
+132 KRATAQLHAFT
-143 ETLEDAVKDRTRQLE
+143 ETLEAAVKDRTRQLE

-165 KAEELLR
+165 KTEELLR

-200 GINLLER
+200 GTSLLER

-212 GDVKRLI
+212 EDVKRLI
-219 DGISDAAYR
+219 DGISDAAHR

-273 ETVLAGGLWRTHAD
+273 ETVLAGGLWKTHAD
-287 AGQLENAILNL
+287 ASQLENAILNL
-298 AINARDAMPDGGKVT
+298 AINARDAMPDGGRVT
-313 IETLNCSL
+313 IETLNCYL
-321 DDDYVG
+321 DDDYVS
-327 NYPDLVAGQY
+327 NYPDVVAGQY
-337 VMIAVSDEGSGMSP
+337 VMIAVSDEGTGMSAEI
-351 DTMDRAIDPFFTTK
+351 MERAIDPFFTTK
-365 EVGKGTGLGLSQV
+365 AVGKGTGLGLSQV
-378 YGFVKQSKGHLKIYS
+378 YGFVKQSKGHLKLYS
-393 EIGQGTAVK
+393 EIGHGTAVK
-402 IYLPRYFG
+402 IYLPRYYG
-410 SDQVAEVAEVAAV
+410 SEQPIDAAAV
-423 MRQPERRGASSEVI
+423 LRQSERTAARSEVI

-454 RELGYTA
+454 RELGYTVFD
-461 LPAAS
+461 AAS

-471 QILESR
+471 LILDSC
-477 PEIGLLFTDI
+477 PEVGLLFTDI

-500 ALKLHPNLKVLYTT
+500 ALKLRPNLKVLYTT

-526 LDPDVNFIA
+526 LDPGVNFIA

-542 LGQKIREVLS
+542 LGQKICEVLS

>member
-1 MTDTPTAFSPSESA
+1 VTDTPTAFSPSESA
-15 EILALAEQI
+15 EILELAEQI

-44 ASAMYGLTEFDGRY
+44 ARAMYGLTEFDGRY
-58 ESWIATV
+58 DSWIATV
-65 HREDQVRLRAT
+65 HREDQIRLRAT

-91 FRILRQNDNELRWI
+91 FRIVRPNDNELRWI

-113 DEAGKPVRVVGVS
+113 DEGGKPVRVVGVS

-132 KRATAQLRAFT
+132 KRATAQMRAFT
-143 ETLEDAVKDRTRQLE
+143 ETLEAAVKDRTRQLE

-172 QSQKME
+172 HSQKME

-200 GINLLER
+200 GTSLLER

-212 GDVKRLI
+212 EDVKRLI

-246 PTAIDANQMVKSIS
+246 PSALDANQMVKSIS

-273 ETVLAGGLWRTHAD
+273 ETVLAGGLWKTHAD
-287 AGQLENAILNL
+287 ASQLENAILNL
-298 AINARDAMPDGGKVT
+298 AINARDAMPDGGRVT
-313 IETLNCSL
+313 IETLNCYL
-321 DDDYVG
+321 DDDYVS
-327 NYPDLVAGQY
+327 NYPDLLAGQY
-337 VMIAVSDEGSGMSP
+337 VMIAVSDEGTGMSP
-351 DTMDRAIDPFFTTK
+351 EIMERAIDPFFTTK
-365 EVGKGTGLGLSQV
+365 PVGKGTGLGLSQV
-378 YGFVKQSKGHLKIYS
+378 YGFVKQSKGHLKLYS
-393 EIGQGTAVK
+393 EIGHGTAVK
-402 IYLPRYFG
+402 IYLPRYYG
-410 SDQVAEVAEVAAV
+410 SEQPVDGAAV
-423 MRQPERRGASSEVI
+423 LREPERRGTQSGVI

-454 RELGYTA
+454 RELGYTVFH
-461 LPAAS
+461 AAS
-466 AKQAL
+466 GKQAL
-471 QILESR
+471 QILERR

-500 ALKLHPNLKVLYTT
+500 ALKLRPNLKVLYTT

-526 LDPDVNFIA
+526 LDPGVNFIA
-535 KPFTFDQ
+535 KPFTVDQ
-542 LGQKIREVLS
+542 LGQKLREVLA

>member
-1 MTDTPTAFSPSESA
+1 VTDSPAAFTLSESA

-44 ASAMYGLTEFDGRY
+44 ARAIYGLAEFDGRY
-58 ESWIATV
+58 DSWIATV

-91 FRILRQNDNELRWI
+91 FRIVRQNDNELRWI
-105 LARRLVFY
+105 LARRLVFC

-200 GINLLER
+200 GTNLIER

-212 GDVKRLI
+212 EDVKRLL

-228 AAGLTHRLLAFSR
+228 AAELTRRLLAFSR

-246 PTAIDANQMVKSIS
+246 PKVIDANQMVKSIS

-273 ETVLAGGLWRTHAD
+273 ETVLAGGLWKTHAD

-298 AINARDAMPDGGKVT
+298 AINARDAMPDGGRVT
-313 IETLNCSL
+313 IETLNCHL
-321 DDDYVG
+321 DGDYVS
-327 NYPDLVAGQY
+327 NYPDLTAGQY
-337 VMIAVSDEGSGMSP
+337 VMIAVSDEGTGMSP
-351 DTMDRAIDPFFTTK
+351 EIMERAIDPFFTTK
-365 EVGKGTGLGLSQV
+365 AVGKGTGLGLSQV
-378 YGFVKQSKGHLKIYS
+378 YGFVKQSKGHLKLYS
-393 EIGQGTAVK
+393 EIGNGTAVK
-402 IYLPRYFG
+402 IYLPRYYG
-410 SDQVAEVAEVAAV
+410 TEQLVDAAPV
-423 MRQPERRGASSEVI
+423 IRQPERRGMRSEAI

-454 RELGYTA
+454 RELGYTVFY
-461 LPAAS
+461 AAS

-477 PEIGLLFTDI
+477 PEIALLFTDI
-487 VMPDMNGRRLAEA
+487 VMPEMNGRRLAEA
-500 ALKLHPNLKVLYTT
+500 ALKLRPDLKVLYTT
-514 GYTRNAVVHNGV
+514 GYTRNAALHNGV
-526 LDPDVNFIA
+526 LDPGVNFLA
-535 KPFTFDQ
+535 KPFTVDQ
-542 LGQKIREVLS
+542 LGQKIRQVLS

>member
-1 MTDTPTAFSPSESA
+1 VTDIPTEFSPSESA
-15 EILALAEQI
+15 DLLALAEQI

-44 ASAMYGLTEFDGRY
+44 ARTMYGLTEFDGRY

-76 IQNALAAKQREFELD
+76 IQRALAAKQREFELD
-91 FRILRQNDNELRWI
+91 FRIVRPNDNELRWI
-105 LARRLVFY
+105 QARRLVFY
-113 DEAGKPVRVVGVS
+113 DEGGKPVRVVGVS

-132 KRATAQLRAFT
+132 KRATAQLHAFT
-143 ETLEDAVKDRTRQLE
+143 ETLEAAVKDRTRQLE
-158 AENEARR
+158 AEHEGRR

-172 QSQKME
+172 QSQKMD

-321 DDDYVG
+321 DDDYVS

-337 VMIAVSDEGSGMSP
+337 VMIAVSDEGTGMSP
-351 DTMDRAIDPFFTTK
+351 ETMDRAIDPFFTTK

-378 YGFVKQSKGHLKIYS
+378 YGFVKQSKGHLKLYS
-393 EIGQGTAVK
+393 EIGHGTAVK
-402 IYLPRYFG
+402 IYLPRYYG
-410 SDQVAEVAEVAAV
+410 SEQVADLVAV
-423 MRQPERRGASSEVI
+423 MRQPEPRGMSSEVI

-461 LPAAS
+461 INAAS

-500 ALKLHPNLKVLYTT
+500 ALKLSPNLKVLYTT

-535 KPFTFDQ
+535 KPFTVDQ
-542 LGQKIREVLS
+542 LGQKVRDVLS

>member
-44 ASAMYGLTEFDGRY
+44 ARAMYGLTEFDGRY
-58 ESWIATV
+58 DSWIATV

-76 IQNALAAKQREFELD
+76 IQNALTAKQREFELD
-91 FRILRQNDNELRWI
+91 FRIVRPSDKELRWI
-105 LARRLVFY
+105 MARRLVFY

-143 ETLEDAVKDRTRQLE
+143 ETLEAAVKDRTRQLE

-172 QSQKME
+172 HSQKME

-200 GINLLER
+200 GANLIER

-212 GDVKRLI
+212 EDVKRLI

-228 AAGLTHRLLAFSR
+228 AAELTHRLLAFSR

-246 PTAIDANQMVKSIS
+246 PKVIDANQMVKSIS

-298 AINARDAMPDGGKVT
+298 AINARDAMPDGGRVT
-313 IETLNCSL
+313 IETLNCHL
-321 DDDYVG
+321 DADYVG
-327 NYPDLVAGQY
+327 NYPDLIAGQY
-337 VMIAVSDEGSGMSP
+337 VMIAVSDEGAGMSP
-351 DTMDRAIDPFFTTK
+351 ETMERAIDPFFTTK

-378 YGFVKQSKGHLKIYS
+378 YGFVKQSKGHLKLYS
-393 EIGQGTAVK
+393 EIGHGTAVK
-402 IYLPRYFG
+402 IYLPRYYG
-410 SDQVAEVAEVAAV
+410 TEQPADAAAV
-423 MRQPERRGASSEVI
+423 VRQPERVGIWSKAI
-437 LVVEDEDRIR
+437 LVVEDEERIR
-447 EVTTEAL
+447 QVTTEAL
-454 RELGYTA
+454 RELGYTVF
-461 LPAAS
+461 PAVS
-466 AKQAL
+466 AKEAL

-500 ALKLHPNLKVLYTT
+500 ALTSRPNLKVLYTT
-514 GYTRNAVVHNGV
+514 GYTRNAVLHNGV

-535 KPFTFDQ
+535 KPFTLDQ
-542 LGQKIREVLS
+542 LSQKIREVLS